1 MEWTSERQ
9 QKFAGFW
16 IRLVASIIDALIL
29 SLVDL
34 LPLYILGPTLDLFIS
49 LIIGSAY
56 SICFW
61 VWQNGQ
67 TPGKMLLRIRVIRTD
82 GSPLTWRNAILRYLG
97 YFVSAFFLLMGF
109 LWIAFDARKQGWHDK
124 IAETYVIIVR

>member
-1 MEWTSERQ
+1 MEELRDDQ
-9 QKFAGFW
+9 REYVGFW
-16 IRLVASIIDALIL
+16 IRFVASIIDGLIL

-34 LPLYILGPTLDLFIS
+34 LLASILGPTLDIFIS
-49 LIIGSAY
+49 LIIGAAY
-56 SICFW
+56 SVCFW

-82 GSPLTWRNAILRYLG
+82 SSPLTWRNAILRYLG
-97 YFVSAFFLLMGF
+97 YFVSAFLLMLGY

-124 IAETYVIIVR
+124 IADTYVIMVR